1 MPVKNTSAEHAAPKR
16 RLRPSIKIAVAVV
29 VAVLLGW
36 MGLRLHHWIA
46 QRGDTRVI
54 VLVNP
59 WNDVD
64 NSGFSP
70 KLKTVENIQV
80 DKSCVEDLTEMLAA
94 CRAAG
99 TPITLTAGYRSPEE
113 QLSLFENEVSRQ
125 RAAGR
130 DADTAYLL
138 AEQRVGTPGTS
149 EHQLGL
155 AIDVQGTAAQEWMR
169 ENAWRYGFI
178 LRYPEGSESV
188 TGRSADSSHYRYV
201 GLTVAEQIQS
211 LDICLE
217 EYMGMFFTQDAEI
230 VLDK

>member
-1 MPVKNTSAEHAAPKR
+1 MPVKNTTGEHAAPKR
-16 RLRPSIKIAVAVV
+16 ELKLSIKIAILVLAVL
-29 VAVLLGW
+29 LLGW
-36 MGLRLHHWIA
+36 MGVRLHHWIA

-70 KLKTVENIQV
+70 KLKTVEGVQV

-94 CRAAG
+94 CRATG

-130 DADTAYLL
+130 DADTAYRL

-155 AIDVQGTAAQEWMR
+155 AVDVQGTSAQEWMR

-201 GLTVAEQIQS
+201 GLTVAEHIYS
-211 LDICLE
+211 LDISLE
-217 EYMGMFFTQDAEI
+217 EYMGMFFTQEAEI

>member
-201 GLTVAEQIQS
+201 GLTAAEQIQT